1 MKKFSRI
8 IAILLIVLLIGSL
21 AVSCKKAPDEDDNEV
36 MTDDDGGSGGAREP
50 ESRKAGK
57 VRLQSPAVLHQDGL
71 RGGGQLVEAQ
81 ALENRLVLR
90 LGEHLERRTGMV
102 AHDARH
108 QRDQESFTAHF
119 RGYSQAFEDITGN
132 AGTCHNGASGILH
145 DIIRIKRFHS
155 EPVGLEEPLYL
166 ITEERRAQW
175 HLHYVLSNLVCIHP
189 AASFPI
195 LPVPPAM
202 ELTSAK
208 LLNKNR
214 FPKK

>member
-1 MKKFSRI
+1 MPQGERI
-8 IAILLIVLLIGSL
+8 GIHHHNAIAARAAEGAKVAAIVFEAMSL
-21 AVSCKKAPDEDDNEV
+21 FQQHSQRCRSEKP
-36 MTDDDGGSGGAREP
+36 
-50 ESRKAGK
+50 
-57 VRLQSPAVLHQDGL
+57 
-71 RGGGQLVEAQ
+71 EAQ
-81 ALENRLVLR
+81 ALEHRLVLR

-155 EPVGLEEPLYL
+155 EPIGLEEPLYL
-166 ITEERRAQW
+166 ITEEGRAQW